1 LRRANRIE
9 IFIFI
14 VYKNENNYVGES
26 YMERVSFI
34 EYKGKKFLY
43 MDVSNLDARE
53 MLENIANAK
62 KIIRSQ
68 PEKSVFVLTDVTG
81 MRFDSEVTTAM
92 KEYVAGNKPYVVA
105 SAVVGVTGLKMI
117 VVNSIMK
124 FAGRKLV
131 LFDTIEQAKDWLVQ
145 Q

>member
-1 LRRANRIE
+1 
-9 IFIFI
+9 
-14 VYKNENNYVGES
+14 
-26 YMERVSFI
+26 MERVSFI